1 MSTMPSTPI
10 ASPVPRLAKAA
21 LHGRTGLTAA
31 RTTTADRRE
40 YTRHRAEL
48 DLWLIDANS
57 QSVLRCKTDNVSD
70 AGMHVTAP
78 IGFGLAVG
86 QRFEARIATPPPSG
100 IASAPLAASLGYT
113 TVVRTEIA
121 VGDGKPD
128 RVGCAVLFDV
138 PQLLPM

>member
-1 MSTMPSTPI
+1 MSTHPSMP
-10 ASPVPRLAKAA
+10 ASPLAHRLSKSA
-21 LHGRTGLTAA
+21 LLGRMGSTSVRTA
-31 RTTTADRRE
+31 TVDRRE
-40 YTRHRAEL
+40 YNRRGAEL

-70 AGMHVTAP
+70 AGMHITAP

-86 QRFEARIATPPPSG
+86 QRFEARIATPRPSG
-100 IASAPLAASLGYT
+100 VASAPLAASLGYT
-113 TVVRTEIA
+113 TVVRTEIR
-121 VGDGKPD
+121 VGDGRPD

>member
-1 MSTMPSTPI
+1 MSTMSPMP
-10 ASPVPRLAKAA
+10 ASPPVPRLSKSA
-21 LHGRTGLTAA
+21 LHGRLGIATA

-40 YTRHRAEL
+40 YNRRRAEF

-86 QRFEARIATPPPSG
+86 QRFEARIATPQPSG
-100 IASAPLAASLGYT
+100 VASAPLAASLGYT

-121 VGDGKPD
+121 VGDGRPD